1 MHLHNLHHN
10 VVKDNLLPEFFR
22 YFLVL
27 DVERDFERFL
37 GSTGLLD
44 KGALLGPTSTSS
56 SDSASLL
63 LMLLVLTV
71 DVLAY

>member
-1 MHLHNLHHN
+1 MHLRNLRHI
-10 VVKDNLLPEFFR
+10 VAKDNLLPKFFR

-44 KGALLGPTSTSS
+44 EGALLELTSISS
-56 SDSASLL
+56 SDSTTLNFTATYVNS
-63 LMLLVLTV
+63 TSS
-71 DVLAY
+71 